1 MRTGRAAHHVRS
13 SFAAGQQPVPQRETP
28 VTVRLRL
35 RRMGKKK
42 QPTYRVVAAD
52 KRAPRDGRFIEIIGT
67 YEPRRDPSV
76 IQIDNQKAVDW
87 LRRGAQP
94 SERVRKLLEISG
106 AWDEF
111 KGNPPGTSTPQPP
124 APKPSAAPKHE
135 AMPPVEAPAPPPN
148 AAVGAEEA
156 AAGTGAGTEPGDG
169 EGQAEDPVEVTSREE
184 GGES

>member
-1 MRTGRAAHHVRS
+1 MGR
-13 SFAAGQQPVPQRETP
+13 
-28 VTVRLRL
+28 
-35 RRMGKKK
+35 KK

-76 IQIDNQKAVDW
+76 VEIDNERAVEW
-87 LRRGAQP
+87 LRKGAQP

-111 KGNPPGTSTPQPP
+111 KGNPPGTSTPRPP
-124 APKPSAAPKHE
+124 AAEPSATPKAGAPPAVEK
-135 AMPPVEAPAPPPN
+135 EAPPLDAAESSPGEALEADAA
-148 AAVGAEEA
+148 AAVTGVATEAGGDEGPAE
-156 AAGTGAGTEPGDG
+156 GAG
-169 EGQAEDPVEVTSREE
+169 EVTSGQE